1 MTREEV
7 LASIDAMPPSER
19 VEVSAEWLARI
30 RGSSLVDPW
39 TYGFSWACRNSDSVV
54 GKGGFKGPPSADGV
68 VEIAYGVFPDHQGK
82 GYATEGVQALVAWAL
97 SSGQVR
103 VVWAHTFAEANAS
116 ARVLT
121 KCGFVKL
128 GEVMDPEDGRVW
140 RWEKA
145 KASR

>member
-7 LASIDAMPPSER
+7 LASIDAMPPSEK

-30 RGSSLVDPW
+30 HGSSLVDPW
-39 TYGFSWACRNSDSVV
+39 TFGFSWVRRDGDIVV
-54 GKGGFKGPPSADGV
+54 GKGGFKGSPSADGM
-68 VEIAYGVFPDHQGK
+68 VEIAYGVFPEHQGN
-82 GYATEGVQALVAWAL
+82 GYATEGARLLVAWAF

-103 VVWAHTFAEANAS
+103 VVRAHTLAEANAS
-116 ARVLT
+116 ARVLI

-145 KASR
+145 KASG